1 MRFSS
6 VTVVLSALVCSVS
19 LANSND
25 LSGIKLNPGERII
38 AINGVPVGPQQ
49 GQARPSQVQPQ
60 RAAHQG
66 QVQQG
71 QQNTGQLRQQNPVQ
85 QASFRPAPAVAT
97 NIVGNLVR
105 SNLPFSYT
113 PGATALDK
121 ANYERRRNGVGN
133 LIPDPHLQQ
142 LALQK
147 AQIAARRGHKNH
159 IGGSLGGARAEG
171 VGHTNGRFLSC
182 CLDMRATY
190 GGAAMVQG
198 RDGWYCCL
206 LVR

>member
-1 MRFSS
+1 MRFSL
-6 VTVVLSALVCSVS
+6 VTAVLSLLVCSVS
-19 LANSND
+19 FANSND
-25 LSGIKLNPGERII
+25 VSGFKLNPGERIV
-38 AINGVPVGPQQ
+38 AIDGVPVNGMSGQQVQ
-49 GQARPSQVQPQ
+49 GQGQPSQVRQAGFQPV
-60 RAAHQG
+60 R
-66 QVQQG
+66 
-71 QQNTGQLRQQNPVQ
+71 TM
-85 QASFRPAPAVAT
+85 AT

-105 SNLPFSYT
+105 SNQPFSYT
-113 PGATALDK
+113 PGETALDK

-133 LIPDPHLQQ
+133 LIPDPQLQQ

-147 AQIAARRGHKNH
+147 AQIAASRGHKNH

-182 CLDMRATY
+182 CLDMHATY

>member
-1 MRFSS
+1 MRFGS
-6 VTVVLSALVCSVS
+6 VTVVLSTLVCSVS
-19 LANSND
+19 LANSPNT
-25 LSGIKLNPGERII
+25 SGFNLNPGERVV
-38 AINGVPVGPQQ
+38 AIDGVPVNSANGRQVQGRMPQ
-49 GQARPSQVQPQ
+49 GQMA
-60 RAAHQG
+60 QG
-66 QVQQG
+66 QV
-71 QQNTGQLRQQNPVQ
+71 R
-85 QASFRPAPAVAT
+85 QASFQPVRNVAT

-105 SNLPFSYT
+105 SNQPFSYT
-113 PGATALDK
+113 PGETALDK
-121 ANYERRRNGVGN
+121 ANHERRRNGVGN
-133 LIPDPHLQQ
+133 LIPDPRLQQ

-147 AQIAARRGHKNH
+147 AQIAASRGYKNH

-182 CLDMRATY
+182 CLDMPATY

>member
-1 MRFSS
+1 MRFGSMA
-6 VTVVLSALVCSVS
+6 VVLSTLVCSIS
-19 LANSND
+19 FANTND
-25 LSGIKLNPGERII
+25 LSGFKLNPGERIV
-38 AINGVPVGPQQ
+38 AIDGVAVNSATSQPGQ
-49 GQARPSQVQPQ
+49 GR
-60 RAAHQG
+60 
-66 QVQQG
+66 
-71 QQNTGQLRQQNPVQ
+71 VQ
-85 QASFRPAPAVAT
+85 QAGFQPVRTVAS

-105 SNLPFSYT
+105 SNQPFSYT
-113 PGATALDK
+113 PGETAIDK
-121 ANYERRRNGVGN
+121 ANHERRRNGVGN
-133 LIPDPHLQQ
+133 LIPDPQLQQ

-147 AQIAARRGHKNH
+147 AQIAASRGHKNH

-182 CLDMRATY
+182 CLDMPATY

>member
-1 MRFSS
+1 MEVGLRTAIFAY
-6 VTVVLSALVCSVS
+6 VAVSALG
-19 LANSND
+19 AHAAD
-25 LSGIKLNPGERII
+25 AYEIKLNPGERIV
-38 AINGVPVGPQQ
+38 AIDGVPAEKLGINPDGTRRGNGSAVSSNVTTASASLAKDAS
-49 GQARPSQVQPQ
+49 ARSAVSS
-60 RAAHQG
+60 
-66 QVQQG
+66 
-71 QQNTGQLRQQNPVQ
+71 
-85 QASFRPAPAVAT
+85 ASFST

-105 SNLPFSYT
+105 SGQPFSHT
-113 PGATALDK
+113 QGETALDK
-121 ANYERRRNGVGN
+121 ANYERRLKGMGA
-133 LIPDPHLQQ
+133 LIPDPGLQQ

-147 AQIAARRGHKNH
+147 ATIAAARGHKNH

-182 CLDMRATY
+182 CLDMPATY